1 MIIYFKKKR
10 LNFRLFNGIASLV
23 MGLISLLSDFQFFF
37 VYAWPIL
44 GLLEIGTWYY
54 QNKFQY
60 LQIENNV
67 LTKNSL
73 FPKSI
78 ELSKITAIRKYR
90 NSFLIESKEQNIKI
104 YKDVIS
110 TDSLYQLTD
119 LLNEIQVN
127 HSKQHLTVLIFR
139 VFTKYIFFVR
149 KLKA

>member
-1 MIIYFKKKR
+1 
-10 LNFRLFNGIASLV
+10 

-37 VYAWPIL
+37 VYAWLIL

-90 NSFLIESKEQNIKI
+90 NSFLIESKETNIKI

-127 HSKQHLTVLIFR
+127 NSGASSSKTSTATSFLLPE
-139 VFTKYIFFVR
+139 
-149 KLKA
+149 

>member
-10 LNFRLFNGIASLV
+10 LNFRLFNGIASLG
-23 MGLISLLSDFQFFF
+23 MGLISILSDFQFFF
-37 VYAWPIL
+37 VYAWLIL

-110 TDSLYQLTD
+110 TDSLYQLTE
-119 LLNEIQVN
+119 LLNEIQVR
-127 HSKQHLTVLIFR
+127 SSEVST
-139 VFTKYIFFVR
+139 
-149 KLKA
+149 

>member
-1 MIIYFKKKR
+1 VIIYFKKKR
-10 LNFRLFNGIASLV
+10 LNFRLFNGIASLG
-23 MGLISLLSDFQFFF
+23 MGLISILSDFQFFF
-37 VYAWPIL
+37 VYSWLIL

-60 LQIENNV
+60 LQIKNNV

-78 ELSKITAIRKYR
+78 ELSEITAIRKYR

-119 LLNEIQVN
+119 FLNQIKVETQ
-127 HSKQHLTVLIFR
+127 Q
-139 VFTKYIFFVR
+139 
-149 KLKA
+149 A

>member
-37 VYAWPIL
+37 VYAWLIL

-90 NSFLIESKEQNIKI
+90 NSFLIESKEKNIKI

-110 TDSLYQLTD
+110 TGSLYQLTD

-127 HSKQHLTVLIFR
+127 NSG
-139 VFTKYIFFVR
+139 
-149 KLKA
+149 ASS

>member
-10 LNFRLFNGIASLV
+10 LNSRLFNGIASII
-23 MGLISLLSDFQFFF
+23 MGLLSILSDFQFFF
-37 VYAWPIL
+37 VYAWLIL
-44 GLLEIGTWYY
+44 GILQIGTWYY

-78 ELSKITAIRKYR
+78 ELSKITALRKYR
-90 NSFLIESKEQNIKI
+90 NSFRIESKKQNIKI

-127 HSKQHLTVLIFR
+127 NSE
-139 VFTKYIFFVR
+139 
-149 KLKA
+149 ASS

>member
-37 VYAWPIL
+37 VYAWLIL

-78 ELSKITAIRKYR
+78 ELSEITAIRKYR

-119 LLNEIQVN
+119 LLNEIQIN
-127 HSKQHLTVLIFR
+127 NSG
-139 VFTKYIFFVR
+139 
-149 KLKA
+149 ASS

>member
-1 MIIYFKKKR
+1 
-10 LNFRLFNGIASLV
+10 

-37 VYAWPIL
+37 VYAWLIL

-67 LTKNSL
+67 ITKNSL

-78 ELSKITAIRKYR
+78 ELSKIIAIRKYR
-90 NSFLIESKEQNIKI
+90 NSFLIESKEKNIKI

-119 LLNEIQVN
+119 LLNEIQVK
-127 HSKQHLTVLIFR
+127 SSEVST
-139 VFTKYIFFVR
+139 
-149 KLKA
+149 